1 VDDERVTATA
11 EAAALIER
19 LRAQHGPLVFHQ
31 SGGCCDG
38 SAPMCLHREELPPGP
53 YDVKLGEVADAP
65 FYIDGDLY
73 RRLGRPRFELDVAD
87 GAGEG
92 FSLEGSGGVHFV
104 ARTPRA
110 G

>member
-1 VDDERVTATA
+1 MTATA
-11 EAAALIER
+11 AAAALIER

-38 SAPMCLHREELPPGP
+38 SSPMCLHRDELPPSR
-53 YDVKLGEVADAP
+53 YDVKLGEVAGTP
-65 FYIDGDLY
+65 FYVDGDLY
-73 RRLGRPRFELDVAD
+73 ERWGSPRFELDVAD

-92 FSLEGSGGVHFV
+92 FSLEGSDGVHFV
-104 ARTPRA
+104 ARSPRA